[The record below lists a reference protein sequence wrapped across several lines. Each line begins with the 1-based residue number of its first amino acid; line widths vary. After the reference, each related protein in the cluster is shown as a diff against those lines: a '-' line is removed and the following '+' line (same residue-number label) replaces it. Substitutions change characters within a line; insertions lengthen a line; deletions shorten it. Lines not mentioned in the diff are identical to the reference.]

1 MNTNK
6 KVDVQTNDGKHIV
19 IRKLK
24 KDLVAVNV
32 KFLNNIKYKP
42 SIDKYCLADIIRPYN
57 RCPRLWLRLPAVQS
71 FMKKHKEYCVKITA
85 TPKHKKEHIFIDYKV
100 IPFVLSWI
108 DISLG
113 FEFQNDLIKTDLSND
128 GNIYLVQYPSD
139 IKKHIVK
146 VGRAFNIKERYQ
158 GKVDVIGLEYVDD
171 MYISENILI
180 KAFEKK
186 FGSPIKGREFFKCP
200 KIEEAIELFYN
211 IYYDDYD
218 DDDYD
223 DNDDDDDYDND
234 NDNDNDE

>member
-1 MNTNK
+1 MNANK
-6 KVDVQTNDGKHIV
+6 KVDVKTNNNKHIV
-19 IRKLK
+19 IRQLT

-32 KFLNNIKYKP
+32 KFLNNIRYKP
-42 SIDKYCLADIIRPYN
+42 SINKYCLADIIRPYN
-57 RCPRLWLRLPAVQS
+57 KSQYLWLRLPAVQS
-71 FMKKHKEYCVKITA
+71 FMKKHEEYCVNVTL

-171 MYISENILI
+171 MYRSENILI

-186 FGSPIKGREFFKCP
+186 FGSPIKGREFFKCE

-218 DDDYD
+218 DDNDY
-223 DNDDDDDYDND
+223 DDDDYDDDD
-234 NDNDNDE
+234 NE

>member
-1 MNTNK
+1 MNANK
-6 KVDVQTNDGKHIV
+6 KVDVQTNDNKHIV
-19 IRKLK
+19 ISKLK

-32 KFLNNIKYKP
+32 KFLNNIRYKP
-42 SIDKYCLADIIRPYN
+42 SINKYCLADIIRPYN
-57 RCPRLWLRLPAVQS
+57 KSQRLWLRLPAVQS
-71 FMKKHKEYCVKITA
+71 FMKKHKEYCVNVTL

-171 MYISENILI
+171 MFLSEKKLI

-186 FGSPIKGREFFKCP
+186 FGSPIKGREFFKYE

-211 IYYDDYD
+211 IVYDDYD
-218 DDDYD
+218 DD
-223 DNDDDDDYDND
+223 
-234 NDNDNDE
+234 NDNDE